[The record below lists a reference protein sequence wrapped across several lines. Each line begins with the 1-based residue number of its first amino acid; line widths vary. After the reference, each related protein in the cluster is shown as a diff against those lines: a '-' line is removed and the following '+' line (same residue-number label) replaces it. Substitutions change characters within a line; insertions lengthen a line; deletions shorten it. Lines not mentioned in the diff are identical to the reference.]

1 MTQLDLSP
9 RRDTFRSYG
18 VTAQRSPQAQT
29 GQGGPLLTAE
39 PVVLRLA
46 LVPASSAEPAVLSPA
61 RVPAS
66 SAGAAVTAARA
77 ANPCRPEQRDA
88 CAPVLTSGGSGP
100 QGEVETGS
108 VPAGSLRQRL
118 RRHWEAV
125 KFLAVGGV
133 CFVITVAINYALKL
147 TVLTAKPVAA
157 LTIAIVI
164 ATFVSYLLNREWS
177 FRTRGG
183 RKPLHEAALFFG
195 ISGIGVVI
203 NDLPMWAARYLLQL
217 RVPEVSQA
225 TQEISDLVSGIL
237 LGTLL
242 ATAFRLWAFRKWAFP
257 HENARPHPAS
267 AQRR

>member
-1 MTQLDLSP
+1 MSQLELSARLAP
-9 RRDTFRSYG
+9 RSNSFGTYPVVGPRP
-18 VTAQRSPQAQT
+18 PQA
-29 GQGGPLLTAE
+29 
-39 PVVLRLA
+39 
-46 LVPASSAEPAVLSPA
+46 SAFPAV
-61 RVPAS
+61 
-66 SAGAAVTAARA
+66 SADSATSAVSAAATTSAVSAATIALPVSA
-77 ANPCRPEQRDA
+77 AA
-88 CAPVLTSGGSGP
+88 TTSAVVA
-100 QGEVETGS
+100 ES
-108 VPAGSLRQRL
+108 VRQRL

-125 KFLAVGGV
+125 KFLAVGGL
-133 CFVITVAINYALKL
+133 CFVITVVINYALKL

-157 LTIAIVI
+157 LTIAIVV

-203 NDLPMWAARYLLQL
+203 NDLPMWASRYLLQL
-217 RVPEVSQA
+217 RVPEVSQT

-257 HENARPHPAS
+257 RENARPHPAS
-267 AQRR
+267 AQRP